1 MTEVETPEVA
11 EENPGQRALRWLR
24 AKDPGLL
31 AIKRSV
37 RAAIV
42 MPSVFAIAHAS
53 FSNSQV
59 GLFAAFGSVA
69 LLLMVEF
76 TGPARTRVL
85 SYSALFVF
93 GCASIALGTVASTNK
108 VAAVVT
114 MGVVGFVVL
123 FAGILSPLA
132 ATAATAALLTFV
144 LPVAVA
150 APASQIGYRLL
161 GWAMAAAACIVAC
174 LFLWPPPWHEN
185 LRRRL
190 ADATLATARL
200 IRAWAR
206 GDPDPEPR
214 RAVTEAVG
222 RLRTQF
228 AATPYPPTGAVSSAV
243 ALSKLVGRVEWV
255 ASNPALLGIDED
267 VDDPRFARERAQ
279 AATVMESASDTL
291 SKAARLM
298 SDDEAH
304 PVTDRASIEAVH
316 DANRRLDALIDA
328 ELASDLA
335 TFADAEAVPT
345 GGTAAP
351 EGPGG
356 GEAGT
361 IAGNELDP
369 GFRARGLGIVVGM
382 VADAALAAS
391 GATPADDRRV
401 QSMVETTAQNLGQR
415 IRSHLSFRSVWFR
428 NAVRGAIGLALA
440 VTVVELTDV
449 QHGFWVV
456 LGTISVLRSNAF
468 GTGASALR
476 AIGGTAIGVVVG
488 SAIMI
493 GVGDNSVLLWVLLP
507 LAVLIAGI
515 APSMISFV
523 AAQAGFTLVIVI
535 LFNIIQPVGW
545 RVGLTR
551 IEDVA
556 IGCGVSVVVGLL
568 FWPRGATAA
577 LGRALAEAFAANSAY
592 LSDAVGR
599 LTKTSQSVDISA
611 SERVSRGAY
620 LLLDD
625 AFRQFVS
632 ERGAKV
638 VPLDTVARLFTGAN
652 RLRLGAYT
660 LGTLQVDPPAQ
671 GMGEIEAIRVAE
683 AVLRDSYAD
692 THRWYL
698 DFGDLLADRRSDL
711 ALPPPH
717 TEVLHHTLREAF
729 EEAKTR
735 RRPDR
740 IHTALQMLW
749 ADELLENQST
759 TQAELLAAADLFVRR
774 GRLGMLI

>member
-11 EENPGQRALRWLR
+11 AGNPGQRAVRWLR

-31 AIKRSV
+31 AVKRSL

-59 GLFAAFGSVA
+59 SLFAAFGSVA

-76 TGPARTRVL
+76 TGPPRTRVL
-85 SYSALFVF
+85 SYSAMFVV
-93 GCASIALGTVASTNK
+93 GCAFIALGTTVSTNK

-123 FAGILSPLA
+123 FAGIVSPLF

-144 LPVAVA
+144 LPVAVE

-161 GWAMAAAACIVAC
+161 GWAMASAACTLAC

-190 ADATLATARL
+190 ADATEATARL
-200 IRAWAR
+200 IGAWAR
-206 GDPDPEPR
+206 GDADPARKRE
-214 RAVTEAVG
+214 VTEAVG

-228 AATPYPPTGAVSSAV
+228 AATAYPPTGAASSAV

-255 ASNPALLGIDED
+255 ASNPVLLGDD
-267 VDDPRFARERAQ
+267 DHLADPRFARERAQ

-291 SKAARLM
+291 SKAARLI

-304 PVTDRASIEAVH
+304 PVTDRASIAAAQE
-316 DANRRLDALIDA
+316 ANRHLDALIDA
-328 ELASDLA
+328 ELAADLA
-335 TFADAEAVPT
+335 TLADEEAVPA
-345 GGTAAP
+345 GEEAVAESP
-351 EGPGG
+351 GPGSDSG
-356 GEAGT
+356 SGSGESGS

-391 GATPADDRRV
+391 GAEPADDRRV
-401 QSMVETTAQNLGQR
+401 KSMAESTAQNLGHR
-415 IRSHLSFRSVWFR
+415 LRSYLSFRSVWFR
-428 NAVRGAIGLALA
+428 NAVRGTVGLALA
-440 VTVVELTDV
+440 VGVVELTDV

-507 LAVLIAGI
+507 IAVLIAGI

-535 LFNIIQPVGW
+535 LFNIIEPVGW

-556 IGCGVSVVVGLL
+556 LGCGVSVVVGFL

-577 LGRALAEAFAANSAY
+577 LGRALSDAFAANSAY
-592 LSDAVGR
+592 LSDAVAR
-599 LTKTSQSVDISA
+599 LTKTSESVDIDGSA
-611 SERVSRGAY
+611 RMSHGAY

-625 AFRQFVS
+625 AFRQFVT
-632 ERGAKV
+632 ERGAQV
-638 VPLDTVARLFTGAN
+638 VPLDPIARLFTGAN
-652 RLRLGAYT
+652 RPRLGAYT
-660 LGTLQVDPPAQ
+660 LGTLQ
-671 GMGEIEAIRVAE
+671 
-683 AVLRDSYAD
+683 
-692 THRWYL
+692 
-698 DFGDLLADRRSDL
+698 
-711 ALPPPH
+711 
-717 TEVLHHTLREAF
+717 
-729 EEAKTR
+729 
-735 RRPDR
+735 
-740 IHTALQMLW
+740 
-749 ADELLENQST
+749 
-759 TQAELLAAADLFVRR
+759 
-774 GRLGMLI
+774 